1 MFHVKQ
7 RPVLSLPKGRLALI
21 LGVFVLAALLSG
33 CAGTVGSRGWAPPV
47 RTDDEL
53 LVSTGKGRL
62 DSLDADTY
70 EGLWRFPNQWDLSG
84 AAGRLSGIYG
94 PPVVNADGVVF
105 VGDYNGYV
113 YAFRPADLSRTT
125 EGEPPA
131 ASFKLSEKIIGGVA
145 LDEASDTLFV
155 AAGSSLY
162 AIRADDLVARIRDEK
177 ASVTVA
183 RLFKAGG
190 EIWSTPVL
198 ASGKLLVSSLD
209 GNLYA
214 VDARSGSQLW
224 RFSAGK
230 SLAST
235 PVVSGGVVLVGGF
248 DGRLHAVDLDSG
260 DEAWSFTA
268 SNWVWSRPYVA
279 GERVY
284 FGDFDGNLYAVDLD
298 SGDEAWSFTASN
310 WVWSRPY
317 VAGERVYFGDFDGNL
332 YAVELSSG
340 TLAWKASLGRGAIR
354 GSPVITAGVVVVA
367 TEEGWL
373 LGIDPSSQAKR
384 WEKELDASLNGD
396 LVADGETVL
405 IAPSGCVTPA
415 GTEEKVYY
423 ASVDAATG
431 ELRSA
436 SGVC

>member
-1 MFHVKQ
+1 MKQ

-284 FGDFDGNLYAVDLD
+284 FGDFDGNLYAV
-298 SGDEAWSFTASN
+298 
-310 WVWSRPY
+310 
-317 VAGERVYFGDFDGNL
+317 
-332 YAVELSSG
+332 ELSSG

-423 ASVDAATG
+423 ASVNAATG

>member
-94 PPVVNADGVVF
+94 PPVVSADGVVF

-284 FGDFDGNLYAVDLD
+284 FGDFDGNLYAV
-298 SGDEAWSFTASN
+298 
-310 WVWSRPY
+310 
-317 VAGERVYFGDFDGNL
+317 
-332 YAVELSSG
+332 ELSSG

>member
-284 FGDFDGNLYAVDLD
+284 FGDFDGNLYAV
-298 SGDEAWSFTASN
+298 
-310 WVWSRPY
+310 
-317 VAGERVYFGDFDGNL
+317 
-332 YAVELSSG
+332 ELSSG

>member
-7 RPVLSLPKGRLALI
+7 RPVLSLPKGRLTLI

-284 FGDFDGNLYAVDLD
+284 FGDFDGNLYAV
-298 SGDEAWSFTASN
+298 
-310 WVWSRPY
+310 
-317 VAGERVYFGDFDGNL
+317 
-332 YAVELSSG
+332 ELSSG

-396 LVADGETVL
+396 LVADGDTVL

-423 ASVDAATG
+423 ASVNAATG

>member
-284 FGDFDGNLYAVDLD
+284 FGDFDGNLYAV
-298 SGDEAWSFTASN
+298 
-310 WVWSRPY
+310 
-317 VAGERVYFGDFDGNL
+317 
-332 YAVELSSG
+332 ELSSG

-396 LVADGETVL
+396 LVADGDTVL

-423 ASVDAATG
+423 ASVNAATG

>member
-284 FGDFDGNLYAVDLD
+284 FGDFDGNLYAV
-298 SGDEAWSFTASN
+298 
-310 WVWSRPY
+310 
-317 VAGERVYFGDFDGNL
+317 
-332 YAVELSSG
+332 ELSSG

-423 ASVDAATG
+423 ASVNAATG

>member
-62 DSLDADTY
+62 DSLDANTY

-260 DEAWSFTA
+260 
-268 SNWVWSRPYVA
+268 V
-279 GERVY
+279 
-284 FGDFDGNLYAVDLD
+284 
-298 SGDEAWSFTASN
+298 EAWSFTASN

>member
-62 DSLDADTY
+62 DSLDANTY

-284 FGDFDGNLYAVDLD
+284 FGDFDGNLYAV
-298 SGDEAWSFTASN
+298 
-310 WVWSRPY
+310 
-317 VAGERVYFGDFDGNL
+317 
-332 YAVELSSG
+332 ELSSG

>member
-62 DSLDADTY
+62 DSLDANTY
-70 EGLWRFPNQWDLSG
+70 EGLWRFPNHWDLSG

-284 FGDFDGNLYAVDLD
+284 FGDFDGNLYAV
-298 SGDEAWSFTASN
+298 
-310 WVWSRPY
+310 
-317 VAGERVYFGDFDGNL
+317 
-332 YAVELSSG
+332 ELSSG